1 MIPEPLKKSTQ
12 LEILNKNLFAILYS
26 ISPVEPK
33 SLDNVLIENIGF
45 QLRAKPMVLAKLLG
59 TEDLRANLAPA
70 RAFEVSKLIYIA
82 QADTDGA
89 AEKYIHIAEDAA
101 AALHHYGAG
110 ADAVELRLIAGAQ
123 TEIPAC
129 NGLQV
134 KIVPANKAPEE
145 TMQQIL
151 QGVEILDLT
160 NGQEDLCTLAG
171 IYAECDM
178 IVKRDGT
185 FRALRGKVPAQL
197 PIPQPWDV
205 DGLFRLS
212 GAMPH
217 KEEDTQTKIDYEK
230 VNTLYRQILE
240 NFGRAAFY
248 DICRDFAEA
257 YSKQSTTYFSQ
268 MAGPDAQMQTYT
280 MPTERWEELE
290 PLLRKLQKYKYIRN
304 LTSMV
309 KAGQAKIA
317 FMAGQKCAASL
328 DYKKLANTIKN
339 NPVPNSETIRVVS
352 EFFGNWEC
360 GLGWLD
366 APNKRSEKLPYRVI
380 RHLFFLILGLDDPL
394 YGSAEDMRTL
404 LIQLGFALGMRS
416 TEIDELLKD
425 SGLSG
430 LAYNTNEII
439 LAYAADHF
447 DDSAYLHARALQKI
461 YEVQSQ
467 IVPQNKADKPDIL
480 ELKQTAFYRYN
491 YTNSGWSELKP
502 ADFLQQCRDDN
513 IAWRRVQDL
522 INPPKQRK
530 NSSLQAKAAS
540 AELQEQSERM
550 TNIVV
555 YSSQL
560 FEIRK
565 ILIDLY
571 LQAKIRMANG
581 DAEQTTYEE
590 QYDRIDRAYGNKLLS
605 LDHNTSF
612 KKGSNGWKEFLQW
625 DKEIK
630 DSMVAKFVALYP
642 YEELAVI
649 QNSKNDGIS
658 RRQQLNNRVKYAE
671 ACLQD
676 SKWLLRDD
684 FLRLAF
690 LDYLVTEPPENS
702 DKEKKDSMEII
713 RDFANREGPILERC
727 RLKPYDPDKDA
738 LTQDFVRT
746 LENK

>member
-1 MIPEPLKKSTQ
+1 MESELKKIQDIAIKAYNGVMEDREADEAIREILIKYGIQEEKAQEVTAKWLYNTRPIHAERDTKDGKTQKNIKASAEDFLVAEWGRAYVCSVQDGLIGRLKEKLGMTEPTLDELVAGAFLLVLQNASTDWVKVYIYPLKVQVTCGDEHKFGYATSHWDGY
-12 LEILNKNLFAILYS
+12 LVKEIDGNELQA
-26 ISPVEPK
+26 
-33 SLDNVLIENIGF
+33 GW
-45 QLRAKPMVLAKLLG
+45 
-59 TEDLRANLAPA
+59 
-70 RAFEVSKLIYIA
+70 SKMSE
-82 QADTDGA
+82 QS
-89 AEKYIHIAEDAA
+89 
-101 AALHHYGAG
+101 
-110 ADAVELRLIAGAQ
+110 ADA
-123 TEIPAC
+123 
-129 NGLQV
+129 
-134 KIVPANKAPEE
+134 
-145 TMQQIL
+145 
-151 QGVEILDLT
+151 
-160 NGQEDLCTLAG
+160 
-171 IYAECDM
+171 
-178 IVKRDGT
+178 
-185 FRALRGKVPAQL
+185 
-197 PIPQPWDV
+197 
-205 DGLFRLS
+205 
-212 GAMPH
+212 
-217 KEEDTQTKIDYEK
+217 
-230 VNTLYRQILE
+230 
-240 NFGRAAFY
+240 
-248 DICRDFAEA
+248 
-257 YSKQSTTYFSQ
+257 
-268 MAGPDAQMQTYT
+268 
-280 MPTERWEELE
+280 
-290 PLLRKLQKYKYIRN
+290 PLLQAIKEYNEPILRILLSSKDQVNEYLNAARN
-304 LTSMV
+304 FVANGIKNDEYTTV
-309 KAGQAKIA
+309 E
-317 FMAGQKCAASL
+317 
-328 DYKKLANTIKN
+328 DKKLANTIKN

>member
-1 MIPEPLKKSTQ
+1 MESELKKIQDIAIKAYNGVMEDREADEAIREILIKYGIQEEKAQEVTAKWLYNTRLIHAERDTKDGKTQKNIKASAEDFLVAEWGRAYVCSVQDGLIGRLKEKLGMTEPTLDELVAGAFLLVLQNASTDWVKVYIYPLKVQVTCGDEHKFGYATSHWDGY
-12 LEILNKNLFAILYS
+12 LVKEIDGNELQA
-26 ISPVEPK
+26 
-33 SLDNVLIENIGF
+33 GW
-45 QLRAKPMVLAKLLG
+45 
-59 TEDLRANLAPA
+59 
-70 RAFEVSKLIYIA
+70 SKMSE
-82 QADTDGA
+82 QS
-89 AEKYIHIAEDAA
+89 
-101 AALHHYGAG
+101 
-110 ADAVELRLIAGAQ
+110 ADA
-123 TEIPAC
+123 
-129 NGLQV
+129 
-134 KIVPANKAPEE
+134 
-145 TMQQIL
+145 
-151 QGVEILDLT
+151 
-160 NGQEDLCTLAG
+160 
-171 IYAECDM
+171 
-178 IVKRDGT
+178 
-185 FRALRGKVPAQL
+185 
-197 PIPQPWDV
+197 
-205 DGLFRLS
+205 
-212 GAMPH
+212 
-217 KEEDTQTKIDYEK
+217 
-230 VNTLYRQILE
+230 
-240 NFGRAAFY
+240 
-248 DICRDFAEA
+248 
-257 YSKQSTTYFSQ
+257 
-268 MAGPDAQMQTYT
+268 
-280 MPTERWEELE
+280 
-290 PLLRKLQKYKYIRN
+290 PLLQAIKEYNEPILRILLSSKDQVNEYLNAARN
-304 LTSMV
+304 FVANGIKNDEYTTV
-309 KAGQAKIA
+309 E
-317 FMAGQKCAASL
+317 
-328 DYKKLANTIKN
+328 DKKLANTIKN

-439 LAYAADHF
+439 LAYAADYF

-746 LENK
+746 LGNK

>member
-1 MIPEPLKKSTQ
+1 MESELKKIQDIAIKAYNGVMEDREADEAIREILIKYGIQEEKAQEVTAKWLYNTRLIHAERDTKDGKTQKNIKASAEDFLVAEWGRAYVCSVQDGLIGRLKEKLGMTEPTLDELVAGAFLLVLQNASTDWVKVYIYPLKVQVTCGDEHKFGYATSHWDGY
-12 LEILNKNLFAILYS
+12 LVKEIDGNELQA
-26 ISPVEPK
+26 
-33 SLDNVLIENIGF
+33 GW
-45 QLRAKPMVLAKLLG
+45 
-59 TEDLRANLAPA
+59 
-70 RAFEVSKLIYIA
+70 SKMSE
-82 QADTDGA
+82 QS
-89 AEKYIHIAEDAA
+89 
-101 AALHHYGAG
+101 
-110 ADAVELRLIAGAQ
+110 ADA
-123 TEIPAC
+123 
-129 NGLQV
+129 
-134 KIVPANKAPEE
+134 
-145 TMQQIL
+145 
-151 QGVEILDLT
+151 
-160 NGQEDLCTLAG
+160 
-171 IYAECDM
+171 
-178 IVKRDGT
+178 
-185 FRALRGKVPAQL
+185 
-197 PIPQPWDV
+197 
-205 DGLFRLS
+205 
-212 GAMPH
+212 
-217 KEEDTQTKIDYEK
+217 
-230 VNTLYRQILE
+230 
-240 NFGRAAFY
+240 
-248 DICRDFAEA
+248 
-257 YSKQSTTYFSQ
+257 
-268 MAGPDAQMQTYT
+268 
-280 MPTERWEELE
+280 
-290 PLLRKLQKYKYIRN
+290 PLLQAIKEYNEPILRILLSSKDQVNEYLNAARN
-304 LTSMV
+304 FVANGIKNDEYTTV
-309 KAGQAKIA
+309 E
-317 FMAGQKCAASL
+317 
-328 DYKKLANTIKN
+328 DKKLANTIKN

-702 DKEKKDSMEII
+702 D
-713 RDFANREGPILERC
+713 
-727 RLKPYDPDKDA
+727 
-738 LTQDFVRT
+738 
-746 LENK
+746 

>member
-1 MIPEPLKKSTQ
+1 MESELKKIQDIAIKAYNGVMEDREADEAIREILIKYGIQEEKAQEVTAKWLYNTRLIHAERDTKDGKPQKNIKASAEDFLVAEWGRAYVCSVQDGLIGRLKEKLGMTEPTLDELVAGAFLLVLQNASTDWVKVYIYPLKVQVTCGDEHKFGYATSHWDGY
-12 LEILNKNLFAILYS
+12 LVKEIDGNELQA
-26 ISPVEPK
+26 
-33 SLDNVLIENIGF
+33 GW
-45 QLRAKPMVLAKLLG
+45 
-59 TEDLRANLAPA
+59 
-70 RAFEVSKLIYIA
+70 SKMSE
-82 QADTDGA
+82 QS
-89 AEKYIHIAEDAA
+89 
-101 AALHHYGAG
+101 
-110 ADAVELRLIAGAQ
+110 ADA
-123 TEIPAC
+123 
-129 NGLQV
+129 
-134 KIVPANKAPEE
+134 
-145 TMQQIL
+145 
-151 QGVEILDLT
+151 
-160 NGQEDLCTLAG
+160 
-171 IYAECDM
+171 
-178 IVKRDGT
+178 
-185 FRALRGKVPAQL
+185 
-197 PIPQPWDV
+197 
-205 DGLFRLS
+205 
-212 GAMPH
+212 
-217 KEEDTQTKIDYEK
+217 
-230 VNTLYRQILE
+230 
-240 NFGRAAFY
+240 
-248 DICRDFAEA
+248 
-257 YSKQSTTYFSQ
+257 
-268 MAGPDAQMQTYT
+268 
-280 MPTERWEELE
+280 
-290 PLLRKLQKYKYIRN
+290 PLLQAIKEYNEPILRILLSSKDQVNEYLNAARN
-304 LTSMV
+304 FVANGIKNDEYTTV
-309 KAGQAKIA
+309 E
-317 FMAGQKCAASL
+317 
-328 DYKKLANTIKN
+328 DKKLANTIKN

>member
-1 MIPEPLKKSTQ
+1 MTEPTLDELVAGAFLLVLQNASTDWVKVYIYPLKVQVTCGDEHKFGYATSHWDGY
-12 LEILNKNLFAILYS
+12 LVKEIDGNELQA
-26 ISPVEPK
+26 
-33 SLDNVLIENIGF
+33 GW
-45 QLRAKPMVLAKLLG
+45 
-59 TEDLRANLAPA
+59 
-70 RAFEVSKLIYIA
+70 SKMSE
-82 QADTDGA
+82 QS
-89 AEKYIHIAEDAA
+89 
-101 AALHHYGAG
+101 
-110 ADAVELRLIAGAQ
+110 ADA
-123 TEIPAC
+123 
-129 NGLQV
+129 
-134 KIVPANKAPEE
+134 
-145 TMQQIL
+145 
-151 QGVEILDLT
+151 
-160 NGQEDLCTLAG
+160 
-171 IYAECDM
+171 
-178 IVKRDGT
+178 
-185 FRALRGKVPAQL
+185 
-197 PIPQPWDV
+197 
-205 DGLFRLS
+205 
-212 GAMPH
+212 
-217 KEEDTQTKIDYEK
+217 
-230 VNTLYRQILE
+230 
-240 NFGRAAFY
+240 
-248 DICRDFAEA
+248 
-257 YSKQSTTYFSQ
+257 
-268 MAGPDAQMQTYT
+268 
-280 MPTERWEELE
+280 
-290 PLLRKLQKYKYIRN
+290 PLLQAIKEYNEPILRILLSSKDQVNEYLNAARN
-304 LTSMV
+304 FVANGIKNDEYTTV
-309 KAGQAKIA
+309 E
-317 FMAGQKCAASL
+317 
-328 DYKKLANTIKN
+328 DKKLANTIKN

>member
-1 MIPEPLKKSTQ
+1 MESELKKIQDIAIKAYNGVMEDREADEAIREILIKYGIQEEKAQEVTAKWLYNTRLIHAERDTKDGKTQKNIKASAEDFLVAEWGRAYVCSVQDGLIGRLKEKLGMTEPTLDELVAGAFLLVLQNASTDWVKVYIYPLKVQVTCGDEHKFGYATSHWDGY
-12 LEILNKNLFAILYS
+12 LVKEIDGNELQA
-26 ISPVEPK
+26 
-33 SLDNVLIENIGF
+33 GW
-45 QLRAKPMVLAKLLG
+45 
-59 TEDLRANLAPA
+59 
-70 RAFEVSKLIYIA
+70 SKMSE
-82 QADTDGA
+82 QS
-89 AEKYIHIAEDAA
+89 
-101 AALHHYGAG
+101 
-110 ADAVELRLIAGAQ
+110 ADA
-123 TEIPAC
+123 
-129 NGLQV
+129 
-134 KIVPANKAPEE
+134 
-145 TMQQIL
+145 
-151 QGVEILDLT
+151 
-160 NGQEDLCTLAG
+160 
-171 IYAECDM
+171 
-178 IVKRDGT
+178 
-185 FRALRGKVPAQL
+185 
-197 PIPQPWDV
+197 
-205 DGLFRLS
+205 
-212 GAMPH
+212 
-217 KEEDTQTKIDYEK
+217 
-230 VNTLYRQILE
+230 
-240 NFGRAAFY
+240 
-248 DICRDFAEA
+248 
-257 YSKQSTTYFSQ
+257 
-268 MAGPDAQMQTYT
+268 
-280 MPTERWEELE
+280 
-290 PLLRKLQKYKYIRN
+290 PLLQAIKEYNEPILRILLSSKDQVNEYLNAARN
-304 LTSMV
+304 FVANGIKNDEYTTV
-309 KAGQAKIA
+309 E
-317 FMAGQKCAASL
+317 
-328 DYKKLANTIKN
+328 DKKLANTIKN

-380 RHLFFLILGLDDPL
+380 RHLFFLILGLNDPL

>member
-1 MIPEPLKKSTQ
+1 MESELKKIQDIAIRAYNGVMKDQEADEAIREILIKYGIQEEKAQEVTAKWLYNTRLIHAERDTKDGKTQKNIKASAEDFLVVEWGRAYVRSVQDGLIGRLKEKLGMVEPTLNELVAGAFLLVLQNASTDWVKVYIYPLKVQVTCGDEHKFGYATSHWDGYLVEKIDGNELQ
-12 LEILNKNLFAILYS
+12 AGWERLSADVPLRQAIKEYN
-26 ISPVEPK
+26 EP
-33 SLDNVLIENIGF
+33 
-45 QLRAKPMVLAKLLG
+45 M
-59 TEDLRANLAPA
+59 
-70 RAFEVSKLIYIA
+70 
-82 QADTDGA
+82 
-89 AEKYIHIAEDAA
+89 
-101 AALHHYGAG
+101 
-110 ADAVELRLIAGAQ
+110 
-123 TEIPAC
+123 
-129 NGLQV
+129 LQV
-134 KIVPANKAPEE
+134 LLSSKDQVNEYLNAARNFVANGIKNDEY
-145 TMQQIL
+145 TT
-151 QGVEILDLT
+151 VED
-160 NGQEDLCTLAG
+160 
-171 IYAECDM
+171 
-178 IVKRDGT
+178 
-185 FRALRGKVPAQL
+185 
-197 PIPQPWDV
+197 
-205 DGLFRLS
+205 
-212 GAMPH
+212 
-217 KEEDTQTKIDYEK
+217 
-230 VNTLYRQILE
+230 
-240 NFGRAAFY
+240 
-248 DICRDFAEA
+248 
-257 YSKQSTTYFSQ
+257 
-268 MAGPDAQMQTYT
+268 
-280 MPTERWEELE
+280 
-290 PLLRKLQKYKYIRN
+290 
-304 LTSMV
+304 
-309 KAGQAKIA
+309 
-317 FMAGQKCAASL
+317 
-328 DYKKLANTIKN
+328 KKLANIIKN
-339 NPVPNSETIRVVS
+339 NPVPNSETVRVVS

-366 APNKRSEKLPYRVI
+366 APNKRSKRLPYRMI
-380 RHLFFLILGLDDPL
+380 RHLFFIILGLNDPL

-425 SGLSG
+425 SGLAG
-430 LAYNTNEII
+430 IDYKANEII

-447 DDSAYLHARALQKI
+447 KENAYLHARALQKI
-461 YEVQSQ
+461 YEVQNQ
-467 IVPQNKADKPDIL
+467 TAPQSEEDKADTV

-491 YTNSGWSELKP
+491 YTNSGWSELRP

-540 AELQEQSERM
+540 AELQEHSERM

-581 DAEQTTYEE
+581 DAEQTAYEE

-612 KKGSNGWKEFLQW
+612 KEGSNGWKEFLQW

-676 SKWLLRDD
+676 SKWPLRDD

-690 LDYLVTEPPENS
+690 LDYLVTEPPKNF
-702 DKEKKDSMEII
+702 DKKEPMEII
-713 RDFANREGPILERC
+713 LDFANREGPILERC

-738 LTQDFVRT
+738 LTQDFIRAAKNRKK
-746 LENK
+746 ESK

>member
-1 MIPEPLKKSTQ
+1 MESELKKIQDIAIKAYNGVMEDREADEAIREILMKYGIQEEKAQEVTAKWLYNTRLIHAERDTKDGKTQKNIKASAEDFLVAEWGRAYVCSVQDGLIGRLKEKLGMTEPTLDELVAGAFLLVLQNASTDWVKVYIYPLKVQVTCGDEHKFGYATSHWDGY
-12 LEILNKNLFAILYS
+12 LVKEIDGNELQA
-26 ISPVEPK
+26 
-33 SLDNVLIENIGF
+33 GW
-45 QLRAKPMVLAKLLG
+45 
-59 TEDLRANLAPA
+59 
-70 RAFEVSKLIYIA
+70 SKMSE
-82 QADTDGA
+82 QS
-89 AEKYIHIAEDAA
+89 
-101 AALHHYGAG
+101 
-110 ADAVELRLIAGAQ
+110 ADA
-123 TEIPAC
+123 
-129 NGLQV
+129 
-134 KIVPANKAPEE
+134 
-145 TMQQIL
+145 
-151 QGVEILDLT
+151 
-160 NGQEDLCTLAG
+160 
-171 IYAECDM
+171 
-178 IVKRDGT
+178 
-185 FRALRGKVPAQL
+185 
-197 PIPQPWDV
+197 
-205 DGLFRLS
+205 
-212 GAMPH
+212 
-217 KEEDTQTKIDYEK
+217 
-230 VNTLYRQILE
+230 
-240 NFGRAAFY
+240 
-248 DICRDFAEA
+248 
-257 YSKQSTTYFSQ
+257 
-268 MAGPDAQMQTYT
+268 
-280 MPTERWEELE
+280 
-290 PLLRKLQKYKYIRN
+290 PLLQAIKEYNEPILRILLSSKDQVNEYLNAARN
-304 LTSMV
+304 FVANGIKNDEYTTV
-309 KAGQAKIA
+309 E
-317 FMAGQKCAASL
+317 
-328 DYKKLANTIKN
+328 DKKLANTIKN

>member
-1 MIPEPLKKSTQ
+1 MESELKKIQDIAIKAYNGVMEDREADEAIREILIKYGIQEEKAQEVTAKWLYNTRLIHAERDTKDGKTQKNIKASAEDFLVAEWGRAYVCSVQDGLIGRLKEKLGMTEPTLDELVAGAFLLVLQNASTDWVKVYIYPLKVQVTCGDEHKFGYATSHWDGY
-12 LEILNKNLFAILYS
+12 LVKEIDGNELQA
-26 ISPVEPK
+26 
-33 SLDNVLIENIGF
+33 GW
-45 QLRAKPMVLAKLLG
+45 
-59 TEDLRANLAPA
+59 
-70 RAFEVSKLIYIA
+70 SKMSE
-82 QADTDGA
+82 QS
-89 AEKYIHIAEDAA
+89 
-101 AALHHYGAG
+101 
-110 ADAVELRLIAGAQ
+110 ADA
-123 TEIPAC
+123 
-129 NGLQV
+129 
-134 KIVPANKAPEE
+134 
-145 TMQQIL
+145 
-151 QGVEILDLT
+151 
-160 NGQEDLCTLAG
+160 
-171 IYAECDM
+171 
-178 IVKRDGT
+178 
-185 FRALRGKVPAQL
+185 
-197 PIPQPWDV
+197 
-205 DGLFRLS
+205 
-212 GAMPH
+212 
-217 KEEDTQTKIDYEK
+217 
-230 VNTLYRQILE
+230 
-240 NFGRAAFY
+240 
-248 DICRDFAEA
+248 
-257 YSKQSTTYFSQ
+257 
-268 MAGPDAQMQTYT
+268 
-280 MPTERWEELE
+280 
-290 PLLRKLQKYKYIRN
+290 PLLQAIKEYNEPILRILLSSKDQVNEYLNAARN
-304 LTSMV
+304 FVANGIKNDEYTTV
-309 KAGQAKIA
+309 E
-317 FMAGQKCAASL
+317 
-328 DYKKLANTIKN
+328 DKKLANTIKN

-366 APNKRSEKLPYRVI
+366 TPNKRSEKLPYRVI

>member
-1 MIPEPLKKSTQ
+1 MESELKKIQDIAIKAYNGVMKDREADEAIREILIKYGIQEEKAQEVTAKWLYNTRLIHAERDTKDGKTQKNIKASAEDFLVAEWGRAYVCSVQDGLIGRLKEKLGMTEPTLDELVAGAFLLVLQNASTDWVKVYIYPLKVQVTCGDEHKFGYATSHWDGY
-12 LEILNKNLFAILYS
+12 LVKEIDGNELQA
-26 ISPVEPK
+26 
-33 SLDNVLIENIGF
+33 GW
-45 QLRAKPMVLAKLLG
+45 
-59 TEDLRANLAPA
+59 
-70 RAFEVSKLIYIA
+70 SKMSE
-82 QADTDGA
+82 QS
-89 AEKYIHIAEDAA
+89 
-101 AALHHYGAG
+101 
-110 ADAVELRLIAGAQ
+110 ADA
-123 TEIPAC
+123 
-129 NGLQV
+129 
-134 KIVPANKAPEE
+134 
-145 TMQQIL
+145 
-151 QGVEILDLT
+151 
-160 NGQEDLCTLAG
+160 
-171 IYAECDM
+171 
-178 IVKRDGT
+178 
-185 FRALRGKVPAQL
+185 
-197 PIPQPWDV
+197 
-205 DGLFRLS
+205 
-212 GAMPH
+212 
-217 KEEDTQTKIDYEK
+217 
-230 VNTLYRQILE
+230 
-240 NFGRAAFY
+240 
-248 DICRDFAEA
+248 
-257 YSKQSTTYFSQ
+257 
-268 MAGPDAQMQTYT
+268 
-280 MPTERWEELE
+280 
-290 PLLRKLQKYKYIRN
+290 PLLQAIKEYNEPILRILLSSKDQVNEYLNAARN
-304 LTSMV
+304 FVANGIKNDEYTTV
-309 KAGQAKIA
+309 E
-317 FMAGQKCAASL
+317 
-328 DYKKLANTIKN
+328 DKKLANTIKN

>member
-1 MIPEPLKKSTQ
+1 MESELKKIQ
-12 LEILNKNLFAILYS
+12 DIAIKAYNGVMEDREADEAIREILIKYGIQEEKAQE
-26 ISPVEPK
+26 VT
-33 SLDNVLIENIGF
+33 
-45 QLRAKPMVLAKLLG
+45 AKLLYN
-59 TEDLRANLAPA
+59 TR
-70 RAFEVSKLIYIA
+70 LIHA
-82 QADTDGA
+82 ERDTKDGKTQKNIKA
-89 AEKYIHIAEDAA
+89 SAEDFLVAEWGRA
-101 AALHHYGAG
+101 YVCSVQDGLIGRLKEKLGMVEPTLDELVAG
-110 ADAVELRLIAGAQ
+110 AFLLVLQNASTDWVKVYIYPLKVQVTCGDEHKFGYATSHWDGYLVKEIDGNELQAGWSKMSEQSADA
-123 TEIPAC
+123 
-129 NGLQV
+129 
-134 KIVPANKAPEE
+134 
-145 TMQQIL
+145 
-151 QGVEILDLT
+151 
-160 NGQEDLCTLAG
+160 
-171 IYAECDM
+171 
-178 IVKRDGT
+178 
-185 FRALRGKVPAQL
+185 
-197 PIPQPWDV
+197 
-205 DGLFRLS
+205 
-212 GAMPH
+212 
-217 KEEDTQTKIDYEK
+217 
-230 VNTLYRQILE
+230 
-240 NFGRAAFY
+240 
-248 DICRDFAEA
+248 
-257 YSKQSTTYFSQ
+257 
-268 MAGPDAQMQTYT
+268 
-280 MPTERWEELE
+280 
-290 PLLRKLQKYKYIRN
+290 PLLQAIKEYNEPILRILLSSKDQVNEYLNAARN
-304 LTSMV
+304 F
-309 KAGQAKIA
+309 IA
-317 FMAGQKCAASL
+317 NGIKN
-328 DYKKLANTIKN
+328 DEYTTVEDKKLANIIKN

-380 RHLFFLILGLDDPL
+380 RHLFFLILGLNDPL

-540 AELQEQSERM
+540 AELQEHSERM

-612 KKGSNGWKEFLQW
+612 KEGSNGWKEFLQW

-690 LDYLVTEPPENS
+690 LDYLVTEPPENF
-702 DKEKKDSMEII
+702 DKKEPMQII
-713 RDFANREGPILERC
+713 LDFANREGPILERC

-746 LENK
+746 LENKEKNQ

>member
-1 MIPEPLKKSTQ
+1 MESELKKIQDIAIKAYNGVMKTEKADEAIREILEKYGIKKEKAQEVTAEWLYNTRLIHAERDTKDGKTQKNIKTSAEDFLVAEWGRAYVCSVQDGLIGRLKEKLGMVEPTLDELVAGAFLLVLQNASTDWVKVYIYPLKVQVTCGDEHKFGYATSHWDGY
-12 LEILNKNLFAILYS
+12 LVKEIDGNELQA
-26 ISPVEPK
+26 
-33 SLDNVLIENIGF
+33 GW
-45 QLRAKPMVLAKLLG
+45 
-59 TEDLRANLAPA
+59 
-70 RAFEVSKLIYIA
+70 SKMSE
-82 QADTDGA
+82 QS
-89 AEKYIHIAEDAA
+89 
-101 AALHHYGAG
+101 
-110 ADAVELRLIAGAQ
+110 ADA
-123 TEIPAC
+123 
-129 NGLQV
+129 
-134 KIVPANKAPEE
+134 
-145 TMQQIL
+145 
-151 QGVEILDLT
+151 
-160 NGQEDLCTLAG
+160 
-171 IYAECDM
+171 
-178 IVKRDGT
+178 
-185 FRALRGKVPAQL
+185 
-197 PIPQPWDV
+197 
-205 DGLFRLS
+205 
-212 GAMPH
+212 
-217 KEEDTQTKIDYEK
+217 
-230 VNTLYRQILE
+230 
-240 NFGRAAFY
+240 
-248 DICRDFAEA
+248 
-257 YSKQSTTYFSQ
+257 
-268 MAGPDAQMQTYT
+268 
-280 MPTERWEELE
+280 
-290 PLLRKLQKYKYIRN
+290 PLLQAIKEYNEPILRILLSSKDQVNEYLNAARN
-304 LTSMV
+304 F
-309 KAGQAKIA
+309 IA
-317 FMAGQKCAASL
+317 NGIKN
-328 DYKKLANTIKN
+328 DEYTTVEDKKLANIIKN

-380 RHLFFLILGLDDPL
+380 RHLFFLILGLNDPL

-540 AELQEQSERM
+540 AELQEHSERM

-581 DAEQTTYEE
+581 DAEQTAYEE

-612 KKGSNGWKEFLQW
+612 KEGSNGWKEFLQW

-690 LDYLVTEPPENS
+690 LDYLVTEPPENF
-702 DKEKKDSMEII
+702 DKKDPMKIVQ
-713 RDFANREGPILERC
+713 DFANREGPILERC

-738 LTQDFVRT
+738 LTQDFIRAAKNRKK
-746 LENK
+746 ESK

>member
-1 MIPEPLKKSTQ
+1 MESELKKIQDIAIKAYNGVMEDREADEAIREILIKYGIQEEKAQEVTAKWLYNTRLIHAERDTKDGKTQKNIKASAEDFLVAEWVRAYVCSVQDGLIGRLKEKLGMTEPTLDELVAGAFLLVLQNASTDWVKVYIYPLKVQVTCGDEHKFGYATSHWDGY
-12 LEILNKNLFAILYS
+12 LVKEIDGNELQA
-26 ISPVEPK
+26 
-33 SLDNVLIENIGF
+33 GW
-45 QLRAKPMVLAKLLG
+45 
-59 TEDLRANLAPA
+59 
-70 RAFEVSKLIYIA
+70 SKMSE
-82 QADTDGA
+82 QS
-89 AEKYIHIAEDAA
+89 
-101 AALHHYGAG
+101 
-110 ADAVELRLIAGAQ
+110 ADA
-123 TEIPAC
+123 
-129 NGLQV
+129 
-134 KIVPANKAPEE
+134 
-145 TMQQIL
+145 
-151 QGVEILDLT
+151 
-160 NGQEDLCTLAG
+160 
-171 IYAECDM
+171 
-178 IVKRDGT
+178 
-185 FRALRGKVPAQL
+185 
-197 PIPQPWDV
+197 
-205 DGLFRLS
+205 
-212 GAMPH
+212 
-217 KEEDTQTKIDYEK
+217 
-230 VNTLYRQILE
+230 
-240 NFGRAAFY
+240 
-248 DICRDFAEA
+248 
-257 YSKQSTTYFSQ
+257 
-268 MAGPDAQMQTYT
+268 
-280 MPTERWEELE
+280 
-290 PLLRKLQKYKYIRN
+290 PLLQAIKEYNEPILRILLSSKDQVNEYLNAARN
-304 LTSMV
+304 FVANGIKNDEYTTV
-309 KAGQAKIA
+309 E
-317 FMAGQKCAASL
+317 
-328 DYKKLANTIKN
+328 DKKLANTIKN

>member
-1 MIPEPLKKSTQ
+1 MESELKKIQDIAIKAYNGVMEDREADEAIREILIKYGIQEEKAQEVTAKWLYNTRLIHAERDTKDGKTQKNIKASAEDFLVAEWGRAYVCSVQDGLIGRLKEKLGMTEPTLDELVAGAFLLVLQNASTDWVKVYIYPLKVQVTCGDEHKFGYATSHWDGY
-12 LEILNKNLFAILYS
+12 LVKEIDGNELQA
-26 ISPVEPK
+26 
-33 SLDNVLIENIGF
+33 GW
-45 QLRAKPMVLAKLLG
+45 
-59 TEDLRANLAPA
+59 
-70 RAFEVSKLIYIA
+70 SKMSE
-82 QADTDGA
+82 QS
-89 AEKYIHIAEDAA
+89 
-101 AALHHYGAG
+101 
-110 ADAVELRLIAGAQ
+110 ADA
-123 TEIPAC
+123 
-129 NGLQV
+129 
-134 KIVPANKAPEE
+134 
-145 TMQQIL
+145 
-151 QGVEILDLT
+151 
-160 NGQEDLCTLAG
+160 
-171 IYAECDM
+171 
-178 IVKRDGT
+178 
-185 FRALRGKVPAQL
+185 
-197 PIPQPWDV
+197 
-205 DGLFRLS
+205 
-212 GAMPH
+212 
-217 KEEDTQTKIDYEK
+217 
-230 VNTLYRQILE
+230 
-240 NFGRAAFY
+240 
-248 DICRDFAEA
+248 
-257 YSKQSTTYFSQ
+257 
-268 MAGPDAQMQTYT
+268 
-280 MPTERWEELE
+280 
-290 PLLRKLQKYKYIRN
+290 PLLQAIKEYNEPILRILLSSKDQVNEYLNAARN
-304 LTSMV
+304 FVANGIKNDEYTTV
-309 KAGQAKIA
+309 E
-317 FMAGQKCAASL
+317 
-328 DYKKLANTIKN
+328 DKKLANTIKN

-394 YGSAEDMRTL
+394 YGSVEDMRTL

>member
-1 MIPEPLKKSTQ
+1 MNAISFKKWVSTILLLAITISLCGCSTNRTAASQ
-12 LEILNKNLFAILYS
+12 DEHLTTTTAFIVLNGANVPALNSSAIASFVDTPQDGDRSILIVPDGNPSIKTFSFDSTAKNVTYATAESKKWYKEICTS
-26 ISPVEPK
+26 II
-33 SLDNVLIENIGF
+33 D
-45 QLRAKPMVLAKLLG
+45 
-59 TEDLRANLAPA
+59 A
-70 RAFEVSKLIYIA
+70 RPDD
-82 QADTDGA
+82 ADTDLLSAILLA
-89 AEKYIHIAEDAA
+89 AN
-101 AALHHYGAG
+101 
-110 ADAVELRLIAGAQ
+110 ELKASDTQARHLMLL
-123 TEIPAC
+123 C
-129 NGLQV
+129 NGL
-134 KIVPANKAPEE
+134 NTAPMLNFAE
-145 TMQQIL
+145 TPFWSDATSID
-151 QGVEILDLT
+151 EIISQLLKLNYLSADLL
-160 NGQEDLCTLAG
+160 E
-171 IYAECDM
+171 
-178 IVKRDGT
+178 
-185 FRALRGKVPAQL
+185 
-197 PIPQPWDV
+197 DV
-205 DGLFRLS
+205 DVTW
-212 GAMPH
+212 A
-217 KEEDTQTKIDYEK
+217 
-230 VNTLYRQILE
+230 
-240 NFGRAAFY
+240 
-248 DICRDFAEA
+248 
-257 YSKQSTTYFSQ
+257 
-268 MAGPDAQMQTYT
+268 
-280 MPTERWEELE
+280 
-290 PLLRKLQKYKYIRN
+290 
-304 LTSMV
+304 
-309 KAGQAKIA
+309 
-317 FMAGQKCAASL
+317 
-328 DYKKLANTIKN
+328 
-339 NPVPNSETIRVVS
+339 
-352 EFFGNWEC
+352 
-360 GLGWLD
+360 
-366 APNKRSEKLPYRVI
+366 
-380 RHLFFLILGLDDPL
+380 
-394 YGSAEDMRTL
+394 
-404 LIQLGFALGMRS
+404 
-416 TEIDELLKD
+416 
-425 SGLSG
+425 
-430 LAYNTNEII
+430 
-439 LAYAADHF
+439 
-447 DDSAYLHARALQKI
+447 
-461 YEVQSQ
+461 
-467 IVPQNKADKPDIL
+467 
-480 ELKQTAFYRYN
+480 
-491 YTNSGWSELKP
+491 LKP

>member
-1 MIPEPLKKSTQ
+1 MESELKKIQDIAIKAYNGVMEDREADEAIREILIKYGIQEEKAQEVTAKWLYNTRLIHAERDTKDGKTQKNIKASAEDFLVAEWGRAYVCSVQEGLIGRLKEKLGMTEPTLDELVAGAFLLVLQNASTDWVKVYIYPLKVQVTCGDEHKFGYATSHWDGY
-12 LEILNKNLFAILYS
+12 LVKEIDGNELQA
-26 ISPVEPK
+26 
-33 SLDNVLIENIGF
+33 GW
-45 QLRAKPMVLAKLLG
+45 
-59 TEDLRANLAPA
+59 
-70 RAFEVSKLIYIA
+70 SKMSE
-82 QADTDGA
+82 QS
-89 AEKYIHIAEDAA
+89 
-101 AALHHYGAG
+101 
-110 ADAVELRLIAGAQ
+110 ADA
-123 TEIPAC
+123 
-129 NGLQV
+129 
-134 KIVPANKAPEE
+134 
-145 TMQQIL
+145 
-151 QGVEILDLT
+151 
-160 NGQEDLCTLAG
+160 
-171 IYAECDM
+171 
-178 IVKRDGT
+178 
-185 FRALRGKVPAQL
+185 
-197 PIPQPWDV
+197 
-205 DGLFRLS
+205 
-212 GAMPH
+212 
-217 KEEDTQTKIDYEK
+217 
-230 VNTLYRQILE
+230 
-240 NFGRAAFY
+240 
-248 DICRDFAEA
+248 
-257 YSKQSTTYFSQ
+257 
-268 MAGPDAQMQTYT
+268 
-280 MPTERWEELE
+280 
-290 PLLRKLQKYKYIRN
+290 PLLQAIKEYNEPILRILLSSKDQVNEYLNAARN
-304 LTSMV
+304 FVANGIKNDEYTTV
-309 KAGQAKIA
+309 E
-317 FMAGQKCAASL
+317 
-328 DYKKLANTIKN
+328 DKKLANTIKN

>member
-1 MIPEPLKKSTQ
+1 MESELKKIQDIAIKAYNGVMEDREADEAIREILIKYGIQEEKTQEVTAKWLYNTRLIHAERDTKDGKTQKNIKASAEDFLVAEWGRAYVCSVQDGLIGRLKEKLGMTEPTLDELVAGAFLLVLQNASTDWVKVYIYPLKVQVTCGDEHKFGYATSHWDGY
-12 LEILNKNLFAILYS
+12 LVKEIDGNELQA
-26 ISPVEPK
+26 
-33 SLDNVLIENIGF
+33 GW
-45 QLRAKPMVLAKLLG
+45 
-59 TEDLRANLAPA
+59 
-70 RAFEVSKLIYIA
+70 SKMSE
-82 QADTDGA
+82 QS
-89 AEKYIHIAEDAA
+89 
-101 AALHHYGAG
+101 
-110 ADAVELRLIAGAQ
+110 ADA
-123 TEIPAC
+123 
-129 NGLQV
+129 
-134 KIVPANKAPEE
+134 
-145 TMQQIL
+145 
-151 QGVEILDLT
+151 
-160 NGQEDLCTLAG
+160 
-171 IYAECDM
+171 
-178 IVKRDGT
+178 
-185 FRALRGKVPAQL
+185 
-197 PIPQPWDV
+197 
-205 DGLFRLS
+205 
-212 GAMPH
+212 
-217 KEEDTQTKIDYEK
+217 
-230 VNTLYRQILE
+230 
-240 NFGRAAFY
+240 
-248 DICRDFAEA
+248 
-257 YSKQSTTYFSQ
+257 
-268 MAGPDAQMQTYT
+268 
-280 MPTERWEELE
+280 
-290 PLLRKLQKYKYIRN
+290 PLLQAIKEYNEPILRILLSSKDQVNEYLNAARN
-304 LTSMV
+304 FVANGIKNDEYTTV
-309 KAGQAKIA
+309 E
-317 FMAGQKCAASL
+317 
-328 DYKKLANTIKN
+328 DKKLANTIKN

>member
-1 MIPEPLKKSTQ
+1 MESELKKIQDIAIKAYNGVMEDREADEAIREILIKYGIQEEKAQEVTAKWLYNTRLIHAERDTKDGKTQKNIKASAEDFLVAEWGRAYVCSVQDGLIGRLKEKLGMTEPTLDELVAGAFLLVLQNASTDWVKVYIYPLKVQVTCGDEHKFGYATSHWDGY
-12 LEILNKNLFAILYS
+12 LVKEIDGNELQA
-26 ISPVEPK
+26 
-33 SLDNVLIENIGF
+33 GW
-45 QLRAKPMVLAKLLG
+45 
-59 TEDLRANLAPA
+59 
-70 RAFEVSKLIYIA
+70 SKMSE
-82 QADTDGA
+82 QS
-89 AEKYIHIAEDAA
+89 
-101 AALHHYGAG
+101 
-110 ADAVELRLIAGAQ
+110 ADA
-123 TEIPAC
+123 
-129 NGLQV
+129 
-134 KIVPANKAPEE
+134 
-145 TMQQIL
+145 
-151 QGVEILDLT
+151 
-160 NGQEDLCTLAG
+160 
-171 IYAECDM
+171 
-178 IVKRDGT
+178 
-185 FRALRGKVPAQL
+185 
-197 PIPQPWDV
+197 
-205 DGLFRLS
+205 
-212 GAMPH
+212 
-217 KEEDTQTKIDYEK
+217 
-230 VNTLYRQILE
+230 
-240 NFGRAAFY
+240 
-248 DICRDFAEA
+248 
-257 YSKQSTTYFSQ
+257 
-268 MAGPDAQMQTYT
+268 
-280 MPTERWEELE
+280 
-290 PLLRKLQKYKYIRN
+290 PLLQAIKEYNEPILRILLSSKDQVNEYLNAARN
-304 LTSMV
+304 FVANGIKNDEYTTV
-309 KAGQAKIA
+309 E
-317 FMAGQKCAASL
+317 
-328 DYKKLANTIKN
+328 DKKLANTIKN

-649 QNSKNDGIS
+649 QNSKNDGVS
-658 RRQQLNNRVKYAE
+658 KRQQLNNRIKYAE
-671 ACLQD
+671 ACLQGG
-676 SKWLLRDD
+676 KWLLRDD

-690 LDYLVTEPPENS
+690 LDYLVTEPPKNF
-702 DKEKKDSMEII
+702 DKKEPMEII

-727 RLKPYDPDKDA
+727 RLKPYAPDKDA
-738 LTQDFVRT
+738 LTQDFVRA
-746 LENK
+746 LKKKEENQ

>member
-1 MIPEPLKKSTQ
+1 MESELKKIQDIAIKAYNGVMEDREADEAIREILIKYGIQEEKAQEVTAKWLYNTRLIHAERDTKDGKTQKNIKASAEDFLVAEWGRAYVCSVQDGLIGRLKEKLGMTEPTLDELVAGAFLLVLQNASTDWVKVYIYPLKVQVTCGDEHKFGYATSHWDGY
-12 LEILNKNLFAILYS
+12 LVKEIDGNELQA
-26 ISPVEPK
+26 
-33 SLDNVLIENIGF
+33 GW
-45 QLRAKPMVLAKLLG
+45 
-59 TEDLRANLAPA
+59 
-70 RAFEVSKLIYIA
+70 SKMSE
-82 QADTDGA
+82 QS
-89 AEKYIHIAEDAA
+89 
-101 AALHHYGAG
+101 
-110 ADAVELRLIAGAQ
+110 ADA
-123 TEIPAC
+123 
-129 NGLQV
+129 
-134 KIVPANKAPEE
+134 
-145 TMQQIL
+145 
-151 QGVEILDLT
+151 
-160 NGQEDLCTLAG
+160 
-171 IYAECDM
+171 
-178 IVKRDGT
+178 
-185 FRALRGKVPAQL
+185 
-197 PIPQPWDV
+197 
-205 DGLFRLS
+205 
-212 GAMPH
+212 
-217 KEEDTQTKIDYEK
+217 
-230 VNTLYRQILE
+230 
-240 NFGRAAFY
+240 
-248 DICRDFAEA
+248 
-257 YSKQSTTYFSQ
+257 
-268 MAGPDAQMQTYT
+268 
-280 MPTERWEELE
+280 
-290 PLLRKLQKYKYIRN
+290 PLLQAIKEYNEPILRILLSSKDQVNEYLNAARN
-304 LTSMV
+304 FVANGIKNDEYTTV
-309 KAGQAKIA
+309 E
-317 FMAGQKCAASL
+317 
-328 DYKKLANTIKN
+328 DKKLANTIKN

-727 RLKPYDPDKDA
+727 RLKPYDSDKDA

>member
-1 MIPEPLKKSTQ
+1 MESELKKIQDIAIKAHNGVMEDREADEAIREILAKYGILKEREQAVTAKWLYHTRLVHAERDTSKGHTQKNINLGAEFFLVDQWSRAYVRSVQDGLIGRLKEKLGMAEPTLYELVAGAFLLVLQNASAGWVNVYVYPLKS
-12 LEILNKNLFAILYS
+12 EITGVDEHKFGYATSHWDGYLVEKIDGNELQAGWERLSADVPLRQAIKEYNEPMLQVLLSSKDQVNEYLNAARNFVANGIKN
-26 ISPVEPK
+26 
-33 SLDNVLIENIGF
+33 D
-45 QLRAKPMVLAKLLG
+45 
-59 TEDLRANLAPA
+59 ED
-70 RAFEVSKLIYIA
+70 
-82 QADTDGA
+82 TT
-89 AEKYIHIAEDAA
+89 AEDK
-101 AALHHYGAG
+101 
-110 ADAVELRLIAGAQ
+110 
-123 TEIPAC
+123 
-129 NGLQV
+129 
-134 KIVPANKAPEE
+134 KI
-145 TMQQIL
+145 
-151 QGVEILDLT
+151 
-160 NGQEDLCTLAG
+160 
-171 IYAECDM
+171 
-178 IVKRDGT
+178 
-185 FRALRGKVPAQL
+185 
-197 PIPQPWDV
+197 
-205 DGLFRLS
+205 
-212 GAMPH
+212 
-217 KEEDTQTKIDYEK
+217 
-230 VNTLYRQILE
+230 
-240 NFGRAAFY
+240 
-248 DICRDFAEA
+248 
-257 YSKQSTTYFSQ
+257 
-268 MAGPDAQMQTYT
+268 
-280 MPTERWEELE
+280 
-290 PLLRKLQKYKYIRN
+290 
-304 LTSMV
+304 
-309 KAGQAKIA
+309 
-317 FMAGQKCAASL
+317 
-328 DYKKLANTIKN
+328 ANTIKN
-339 NPVPNSETIRVVS
+339 NPVSNSETIRVVS
-352 EFFGNWEC
+352 GFLKNWER

-366 APNKRSEKLPYRVI
+366 APNKRSKKLPYRII
-380 RHLFFLILGLDDPL
+380 RHLFFIILGLNDPL

-540 AELQEQSERM
+540 AELQEHSERM

-581 DAEQTTYEE
+581 DAEQTAYEE

-612 KKGSNGWKEFLQW
+612 KEGSNGWKEFLQW

-690 LDYLVTEPPENS
+690 LDYLVTEPPENF
-702 DKEKKDSMEII
+702 EKKEPMEII
-713 RDFANREGPILERC
+713 RDFANREDPILERC

-746 LENK
+746 LENKEKKQ

>member
-1 MIPEPLKKSTQ
+1 MESELKKIQDIAIKAYNGVMEDREADEAIREILIKYGIQEEKAQEVTAKWLYNTRLIHAERDTKDGKTQKNIKASAEDFLVAEWGRSYVCSVQDGLIGRLKEKLGMTEPTLDELVAGAFLLVLQNASTDWVKVYIYPLKVQVTCGDEHKFGYATSHWDGY
-12 LEILNKNLFAILYS
+12 LVKEIDGNELQA
-26 ISPVEPK
+26 
-33 SLDNVLIENIGF
+33 GW
-45 QLRAKPMVLAKLLG
+45 
-59 TEDLRANLAPA
+59 
-70 RAFEVSKLIYIA
+70 SKMSE
-82 QADTDGA
+82 QS
-89 AEKYIHIAEDAA
+89 
-101 AALHHYGAG
+101 
-110 ADAVELRLIAGAQ
+110 ADA
-123 TEIPAC
+123 
-129 NGLQV
+129 
-134 KIVPANKAPEE
+134 
-145 TMQQIL
+145 
-151 QGVEILDLT
+151 
-160 NGQEDLCTLAG
+160 
-171 IYAECDM
+171 
-178 IVKRDGT
+178 
-185 FRALRGKVPAQL
+185 
-197 PIPQPWDV
+197 
-205 DGLFRLS
+205 
-212 GAMPH
+212 
-217 KEEDTQTKIDYEK
+217 
-230 VNTLYRQILE
+230 
-240 NFGRAAFY
+240 
-248 DICRDFAEA
+248 
-257 YSKQSTTYFSQ
+257 
-268 MAGPDAQMQTYT
+268 
-280 MPTERWEELE
+280 
-290 PLLRKLQKYKYIRN
+290 PLLQAIKEYNEPILRILLSSKDQVNEYLNAARN
-304 LTSMV
+304 FVANGIKNDEYTTV
-309 KAGQAKIA
+309 E
-317 FMAGQKCAASL
+317 
-328 DYKKLANTIKN
+328 DKKLANTIKN

>member
-1 MIPEPLKKSTQ
+1 MESELKKIQDIAIKAYNGVMEDREADEAIREILIKYGIQEEKAQEVTAKWLYNTRLIHAERDTKDGKTQKNIKASAEDFLVAEWGRAYVCSVQDGLIGRLKEKLGMTEPTLDELVAGAFLLVLQNASTDWVKVYIYPLKVQVTCGDEHKFGYATSHWDGY
-12 LEILNKNLFAILYS
+12 LVKEIDGNELQA
-26 ISPVEPK
+26 
-33 SLDNVLIENIGF
+33 GW
-45 QLRAKPMVLAKLLG
+45 
-59 TEDLRANLAPA
+59 
-70 RAFEVSKLIYIA
+70 SKMSE
-82 QADTDGA
+82 QS
-89 AEKYIHIAEDAA
+89 
-101 AALHHYGAG
+101 
-110 ADAVELRLIAGAQ
+110 ADA
-123 TEIPAC
+123 
-129 NGLQV
+129 
-134 KIVPANKAPEE
+134 
-145 TMQQIL
+145 
-151 QGVEILDLT
+151 
-160 NGQEDLCTLAG
+160 
-171 IYAECDM
+171 
-178 IVKRDGT
+178 
-185 FRALRGKVPAQL
+185 
-197 PIPQPWDV
+197 
-205 DGLFRLS
+205 
-212 GAMPH
+212 
-217 KEEDTQTKIDYEK
+217 
-230 VNTLYRQILE
+230 
-240 NFGRAAFY
+240 
-248 DICRDFAEA
+248 
-257 YSKQSTTYFSQ
+257 
-268 MAGPDAQMQTYT
+268 
-280 MPTERWEELE
+280 
-290 PLLRKLQKYKYIRN
+290 PLLQAIKEYNEPILRILLSSKDQVNEYLNAARN
-304 LTSMV
+304 FVANGIKNDEYTTV
-309 KAGQAKIA
+309 E
-317 FMAGQKCAASL
+317 
-328 DYKKLANTIKN
+328 DKKLANTIKN

-439 LAYAADHF
+439 LAYAADYF

-502 ADFLQQCRDDN
+502 AHFLQQCRDDN

>member
-1 MIPEPLKKSTQ
+1 MESELKKIQDIAIKAYNGVMEDREADEAIREILIKYGIQEEKAQEVTAKWLYNTRLIHAERDTKDGKTQKNIKASAEDFLVAEWGRAYVCSVQDGLIGRLKEKLGMTEPTLDELVAGAFLLVLQNASTDWVKVYIYPLKVQVTCGDEHKFGYATSHWDGY
-12 LEILNKNLFAILYS
+12 LVKEIDGNELQA
-26 ISPVEPK
+26 
-33 SLDNVLIENIGF
+33 GW
-45 QLRAKPMVLAKLLG
+45 
-59 TEDLRANLAPA
+59 
-70 RAFEVSKLIYIA
+70 SKMSE
-82 QADTDGA
+82 QS
-89 AEKYIHIAEDAA
+89 
-101 AALHHYGAG
+101 
-110 ADAVELRLIAGAQ
+110 ADA
-123 TEIPAC
+123 
-129 NGLQV
+129 
-134 KIVPANKAPEE
+134 
-145 TMQQIL
+145 
-151 QGVEILDLT
+151 
-160 NGQEDLCTLAG
+160 
-171 IYAECDM
+171 
-178 IVKRDGT
+178 
-185 FRALRGKVPAQL
+185 
-197 PIPQPWDV
+197 
-205 DGLFRLS
+205 
-212 GAMPH
+212 
-217 KEEDTQTKIDYEK
+217 
-230 VNTLYRQILE
+230 
-240 NFGRAAFY
+240 
-248 DICRDFAEA
+248 
-257 YSKQSTTYFSQ
+257 
-268 MAGPDAQMQTYT
+268 
-280 MPTERWEELE
+280 
-290 PLLRKLQKYKYIRN
+290 PLLQAIKEYNEPILRILLSSKDQVNEYLNAARN
-304 LTSMV
+304 FVANGIKNDEYTTV
-309 KAGQAKIA
+309 E
-317 FMAGQKCAASL
+317 
-328 DYKKLANTIKN
+328 DKKLANTIKN

-590 QYDRIDRAYGNKLLS
+590 QYDRIDRAYWNKLLS

>member
-1 MIPEPLKKSTQ
+1 MESELKKIQDIAIKAYNGVMEDREADEAIREILIKYGIQEEKAQEVTAKWLYNTRLIHAERDTKDGKTQKNIKASAEDFLVAEWGRAYVCSVQDGLIGRLKEKLGMTEPTLDELVAGAFLLVLQNASTDWVKVYIYPLKVQVTCGDEHKFGYATSHWDGY
-12 LEILNKNLFAILYS
+12 LVKEIDGNELQA
-26 ISPVEPK
+26 
-33 SLDNVLIENIGF
+33 GW
-45 QLRAKPMVLAKLLG
+45 
-59 TEDLRANLAPA
+59 
-70 RAFEVSKLIYIA
+70 SKMSE
-82 QADTDGA
+82 QS
-89 AEKYIHIAEDAA
+89 
-101 AALHHYGAG
+101 
-110 ADAVELRLIAGAQ
+110 ADA
-123 TEIPAC
+123 
-129 NGLQV
+129 
-134 KIVPANKAPEE
+134 
-145 TMQQIL
+145 
-151 QGVEILDLT
+151 
-160 NGQEDLCTLAG
+160 
-171 IYAECDM
+171 
-178 IVKRDGT
+178 
-185 FRALRGKVPAQL
+185 
-197 PIPQPWDV
+197 
-205 DGLFRLS
+205 
-212 GAMPH
+212 
-217 KEEDTQTKIDYEK
+217 
-230 VNTLYRQILE
+230 
-240 NFGRAAFY
+240 
-248 DICRDFAEA
+248 
-257 YSKQSTTYFSQ
+257 
-268 MAGPDAQMQTYT
+268 
-280 MPTERWEELE
+280 
-290 PLLRKLQKYKYIRN
+290 PLLQAIKEYNEPILRILLSSKDQVNEYLNAARN
-304 LTSMV
+304 FVANGIKNDEYTTV
-309 KAGQAKIA
+309 E
-317 FMAGQKCAASL
+317 
-328 DYKKLANTIKN
+328 DKKLANTIKN

-565 ILIDLY
+565 ILINLY